1 MLKASFK
8 LTAEVVEAMEEAL
21 YEIAPSKWYVIE
33 NRITGDGF
41 LEGIFEKE
49 DEVQL
54 AAKALDSISPIKLNL
69 AEGLTLEK
77 IEGKDWKDAYKIH
90 FKPWSV
96 GNFHCIPIWEKESY
110 IIPKGEIGFYLD
122 PGMAFGTGNHETTKL
137 CLEAIVAIK
146 NGKGSKN
153 QNPESFLDLGCGS
166 GIIAITAKLL
176 GYDRVEGIDIDPD
189 AVRIALENATLN
201 SIPDISFH
209 SCSID
214 GVDRKLPY
222 DVVVA
227 NIQTDVLRDFSEKIL
242 NLVQSKGI
250 LILSGI
256 LTEEVNELA
265 RHYQNTIKVLG
276 KEAHIETKS
285 LNEWSSITLR
295 YA

>member
-8 LTAEVVEAMEEAL
+8 LTAEVFEAMEEAL

-33 NRITGDGF
+33 NRISGNGF

-54 AAKALDSISPIKLNL
+54 AVKALDSISPIKLNL

-77 IEGKDWKDAYKIH
+77 IEDKDWKDAYKIH

-137 CLEAIVAIK
+137 CLEAIVAI
-146 NGKGSKN
+146 NSGKGSKN

-176 GYDRVEGIDIDPD
+176 GYDRVEGIDMDPD
-189 AVRIALENATLN
+189 AVRIALKNATLN

-214 GVDRKLPY
+214 GLDRKLPY

-242 NLVQSKGI
+242 NLIRSKGI

-265 RHYQNTIKVLG
+265 RHYQNTVKVLG
-276 KEAHIETKS
+276 KEAQIDTKS
-285 LNEWSSITLR
+285 LSEWSSITLR

>member
-8 LTAEVVEAMEEAL
+8 LTAEVFEAMEEAL

-33 NRITGDGF
+33 NRISGNGF

-54 AAKALDSISPIKLNL
+54 AVKALDSISPIKLNL

-77 IEGKDWKDAYKIH
+77 IEDKDWKDAYKIH

-137 CLEAIVAIK
+137 CLKAIVKIK
-146 NGKGSKN
+146 EGKGA
-153 QNPESFLDLGCGS
+153 QNLNLESFLDLGCGS

-176 GYDRVEGIDIDPD
+176 GFSRVDGIDLDPD

-201 SIPDISFH
+201 SIPDIYFH
-209 SCSID
+209 SCNID
-214 GVDRKLPY
+214 GVDRKITY

-242 NLVQSKGI
+242 NLVQSNGI

-265 RHYQNTIKVLG
+265 RHYQNTVKVLG
-276 KEAHIETKS
+276 KEAQIDTKS
-285 LNEWSSITLR
+285 LSEWSSITLR

>member
-1 MLKASFK
+1 MLKASFQ

-41 LEGIFEKE
+41 LEGIFEKK

-77 IEGKDWKDAYKIH
+77 IEDKDWKDAYKIH

-153 QNPESFLDLGCGS
+153 QIPESFLDLGCGS
-166 GIIAITAKLL
+166 GIITITAKLL
-176 GYDRVEGIDIDPD
+176 GYDRVEGIDMDPD

-214 GVDRKLPY
+214 GLDRKLPY

-242 NLVQSKGI
+242 NLIRSKGI

-276 KEAHIETKS
+276 KEAQIDTKS
-285 LNEWSSITLR
+285 LSEWSSITLR

>member
-8 LTAEVVEAMEEAL
+8 LSAEVVGAMEEVL

-69 AEGLTLEK
+69 ADGLTVEK
-77 IEGKDWKDAYKIH
+77 IEDKDWKDAYKIH

-96 GNFHCIPIWEKESY
+96 GNFHCIPIWEKGSY
-110 IIPKGEIGFYLD
+110 VIPKGEIGFYLD

-146 NGKGSKN
+146 DGKGS
-153 QNPESFLDLGCGS
+153 QNRDPESILDLGCGS

-201 SIPDISFH
+201 SIHDIPFH

-214 GVDRKLPY
+214 ELGRKLPY

-227 NIQTDVLRDFSEKIL
+227 NIQTDVLQNFSEKIL

-256 LTEEVNELA
+256 LTKEVNELG

-285 LNEWSSITLR
+285 LNEWSSIILNYT
-295 YA
+295 

>member
-8 LTAEVVEAMEEAL
+8 LTTEVVEAMEEAL

-54 AAKALDSISPIKLNL
+54 AAKALDSISPINLNL
-69 AEGLTLEK
+69 AEGLTLQK
-77 IEGKDWKDAYKIH
+77 IEDKDWKDAYKIH

-96 GNFHCIPIWEKESY
+96 GNFHCIPIWEKETY
-110 IIPKGEIGFYLD
+110 IIPKGEIGFYID

-137 CLEAIVAIK
+137 CLEAIVGIK
-146 NGKGSKN
+146 AGKGAQNK
-153 QNPESFLDLGCGS
+153 NPESFLDLGCGS

-176 GYDRVEGIDIDPD
+176 GYSRVEGIDIDPD

-201 SIPDISFH
+201 SIPDIYFH
-209 SCSID
+209 SCNID
-214 GVDRKLPY
+214 GVDRKLTY

-242 NLVQSKGI
+242 NLVQSNGI

-256 LTEEVNELA
+256 LTKEVNELTS
-265 RHYQNTIKVLG
+265 HYQDRIKALG
-276 KEAHIETKS
+276 KEAQIETKS